1 MPVYKDEQRKTW
13 YFKVRYTDLYGEK
26 KQKMGRG
33 FAKKGD
39 AKLAEANFLASLKDQ
54 QSENVTFDTVFQ
66 HNIKFKDYE
75 EKTIRR
81 RTNEYNKHIKP
92 RFGHVKIHDITVN
105 QVLAFQDYLKKTFIS
120 PDSARTVYSGF
131 ITVINHARKFYGLQ
145 NNPTLQAPPMPRGDK
160 VHNYLR
166 LEEFEVRVPETYEE
180 GKHYEEFFRTLF
192 YEGLRIGE
200 GMAIIWSEVNLFSNE
215 IHITS
220 TLDPKTRTRKKT
232 KTKSSAA
239 IAAIPKPVQ
248 IILRR
253 MKKEAEEKYIGFNEN
268 YYVFGGPEPYHY
280 SRVYKIF
287 KRVFPELR
295 PHDLRHSFAAHLI
308 NNGVDIYLVQQM
320 MRHATIK
327 ETADTYGHLFTERK
341 HEAMQVFDTKKVSL
355 RYQDKIIRLKSQ

>member
-54 QSENVTFDTVFQ
+54 TSENVTFDTVFQ
-66 HNIKFKDYE
+66 HNMKFKDYE
-75 EKTIRR
+75 KKTIRR

-105 QVLAFQDYLKKTFIS
+105 QVLAFQDYLKKEFDS
-120 PDSARTVYSGF
+120 PETARTVYSGF

-145 NNPTLQAPPMPRGDK
+145 NNPTLQAPSLPRGEK
-160 VHNYLR
+160 SHTYIR
-166 LEEFEVRVPETYEE
+166 LEEFERRLPETFEPN
-180 GKHYEEFFRTLF
+180 KDYEEFFKTLF
-192 YEGLRIGE
+192 YTGLRIGE
-200 GMAIIWSEVNLFSNE
+200 GLALIWSDINLFSSE
-215 IHITS
+215 ISVTK
-220 TLDPKTRTRKKT
+220 TLDISTRTRKKP
-232 KTKSSAA
+232 KTKASVA
-239 IAAIPKPVQ
+239 IIAIPNVIKD
-248 IILRR
+248 ILIR
-253 MKKEAEEKYIGFNEN
+253 MKKEAEKHYPGFNDN

-280 SRVYKIF
+280 SRVYKIY
-287 KRVFPELR
+287 KKVFPELR

-308 NNGVDIYLVQQM
+308 NNSVDIYLVQQM

-355 RYQDKIIRLKSQ
+355 RYHDKIIRLKSQ